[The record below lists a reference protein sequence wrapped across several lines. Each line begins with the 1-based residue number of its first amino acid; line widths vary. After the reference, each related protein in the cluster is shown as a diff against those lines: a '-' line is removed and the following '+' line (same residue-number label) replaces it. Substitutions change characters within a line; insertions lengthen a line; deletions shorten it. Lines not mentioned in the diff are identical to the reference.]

1 MFNKKQILT
10 VCLSVAVSVCLVALA
25 VSAATTVGNNVDIGG
40 TTISNGNLSV
50 GGQATTTAATGNFE
64 TQGTVYSIGNLMVG
78 GQATTTAATGNFET
92 QGTVYS
98 IGDLMVGGYATV
110 TAATGNIET
119 QGTVIS
125 KGDLSV
131 GGHATT
137 TALTGNFATEGEIVI
152 GASGNPISGHLS
164 ATSSIDFGNIS
175 GNNCA
180 TSSPITIA
188 GAAAG
193 DTVVLGVPE
202 EVGSVTST
210 SWGVFINADS
220 KAVVRLCNPSISD
233 LTDAQLPAAVFR
245 VDVWKH

>member
-1 MFNKKQILT
+1 
-10 VCLSVAVSVCLVALA
+10 
-25 VSAATTVGNNVDIGG
+25 
-40 TTISNGNLSV
+40 
-50 GGQATTTAATGNFE
+50 
-64 TQGTVYSIGNLMVG
+64 
-78 GQATTTAATGNFET
+78 
-92 QGTVYS
+92 
-98 IGDLMVGGYATV
+98 
-110 TAATGNIET
+110 
-119 QGTVIS
+119 
-125 KGDLSV
+125 LSV